1 MEAEPLKLFEVH
13 ASLKGYSTA
22 FIDHDAY
29 LYDIVNPGNNFQIR
43 KSGDYYT
50 VHTIKISKSDLEYT
64 AKCMVYL
71 LLAEYNKEN
80 SATVHNHINFRVDL

>member
-1 MEAEPLKLFEVH
+1 MEAEPLKLFEVY
-13 ASLKGYSTA
+13 ASLKGHSTA
-22 FIDHDAY
+22 FINDDAY

-80 SATVHNHINFRVDL
+80 SATAHNHINFRVDL